1 MVTFTS
7 IFPAAYSGRWPH
19 VHFEVYPSL
28 KAATTASGKLRTSQM
43 ALPEAACR
51 QVYATEGYSSR
62 PADGWLCHAGRL
74 MSGAGRLP
82 TTNRLMAV
90 LDTDDAAAAATAA
103 LAREGLAGDAVLV
116 LRDGRDADRI
126 DSLGNVGGLWAR
138 ARRLASFTLA
148 DQMVDLAVYEAAL
161 RDGRTVLSVLAPADD
176 ARERA
181 KRALTGA
188 GGHFVNFF
196 GRFATEDIVP
206 WRGRELP
213 LPAWLRR

>member
-1 MVTFTS
+1 
-7 IFPAAYSGRWPH
+7 
-19 VHFEVYPSL
+19 
-28 KAATTASGKLRTSQM
+28 
-43 ALPEAACR
+43 
-51 QVYATEGYSSR
+51 
-62 PADGWLCHAGRL
+62 
-74 MSGAGRLP
+74 MSVARRLP

-90 LDTDDAAAAATAA
+90 LDNDAAAAAAMAA
-103 LAREGLAGDAVLV
+103 LAREGFTGEAVLA
-116 LRDGRDADRI
+116 LRGDRDADRI

-138 ARRLASFTLA
+138 ARRLLSFTLA

-176 ARERA
+176 GRERA